1 MTSPMP
7 QYYKYYNRT
16 YKLDRLPNGNIAGFM
31 LNLATGAFEEN
42 NDHIFEVQWENA
54 ADIHTLTEDR
64 FVQET
69 EIERKHYLRGDGPIF
84 ALYETIQ
91 SIIDQARA
99 ENRPLGAEERAL
111 IVSLRRRTF
120 QMWEEE
126 FARRAAGEPP
136 TFRYSSVMAGN

>member
-7 QYYKYYNRT
+7 QYYKYYNKT
-16 YKLDRLPNGNIAGFM
+16 YRLDRLPNGNTAGFM
-31 LNLATGAFEEN
+31 LNLATGAFDEN

-54 ADIHTLTEDR
+54 ADVHSLDEDR

-84 ALYETIQ
+84 ALYDTIQ
-91 SIIDQARA
+91 AITDQVRA
-99 ENRPLGAEERAL
+99 ENRRFAPEERAL

-126 FARRAAGEPP
+126 FARRAAGESPSFQY
-136 TFRYSSVMAGN
+136 TSVMA